1 MEEKKIQLTVGSEYK
16 TTSMESRDKPLV
28 TKGIFKGYTMIG
40 EIDSLCMELGDSHK
54 EMEGKTRVIP
64 SHMIISIDII
74 STAKEEKKKSES
86 IYVG

>member
-1 MEEKKIQLTVGSEYK
+1 MEEKRIQMTVGSEYK
-16 TTSMESRDKPLV
+16 ITSMESRDKPLV

-40 EIDSLCMELGDSHK
+40 EIDSLCMELDSSYK
-54 EMEGKTRVIP
+54 EMKGKTRVIP

-74 STAKEEKKKSES
+74 SAAKEEKKKSES

>member
-1 MEEKKIQLTVGSEYK
+1 MEEKRIQLTVGSEYK
-16 TTSMESRDKPLV
+16 ITSMESRDKPLV

-54 EMEGKTRVIP
+54 DSAGKTRVIP

-74 STAKEEKKKSES
+74 SAAKEEEKKSES

>member
-1 MEEKKIQLTVGSEYK
+1 MEKKIQLTAGSEYRI
-16 TTSMESRDKPLV
+16 TSMESRDKPLV

-40 EIDSLCMELGDSHK
+40 DIDSLCMELDSSHK
-54 EMEGKTRVIP
+54 ESKGKIRVIP

-74 STAKEEKKKSES
+74 SVAKEEKKDDES

>member
-1 MEEKKIQLTVGSEYK
+1 MEEKRTQLTVGSEYK
-16 TTSMESRDKPLV
+16 ITSMESRDKPLV

-40 EIDSLCMELGDSHK
+40 EIDSLCMELNSSYK
-54 EMEGKTRVIP
+54 EMKGKTRVIP